1 MQQKEYYVITRN
13 EKETACL
20 GALLGKTI
28 ENPMVIAL
36 KGNLGAGKT
45 VFVRGAAKGL
55 GVYEQVTSPTFV
67 LLKVYR
73 GRFPVYHF
81 DYYRLNEGEDEE
93 AKEMGF
99 EDYLPGDGVAFVEW
113 AERLPFLLPV
123 DYLEIYMELFFDKEG
138 EGRRLTFVSHGNLA
152 TALVGKLINNLSTDN
167 NGTSK
172 R

>member
-1 MQQKEYYVITRN
+1 MQLKEYSFVTRS
-13 EKETACL
+13 EKETAYL
-20 GALLGKTI
+20 GTLLGKLI
-28 ENPMVIAL
+28 EEPMVIAL

-55 GVYEQVTSPTFV
+55 EVKDQVNSPTFV

-81 DYYRLNEGEDEE
+81 DYYRLNEGEDDE
-93 AKEMGF
+93 AIEMGF

-113 AERLPFLLPV
+113 AERLPFLLPL
-123 DYLEIYMELFFDKEG
+123 DYLEISVEYIFDNEG
-138 EGRRLTFVSHGNLA
+138 EGRRLTFVSHGNLSA
-152 TALVGKLINNLSTDN
+152 VIVGRLTNNLAEEN
-167 NGTSK
+167 NGPSK

>member
-1 MQQKEYYVITRN
+1 MPQKEYSVITRN
-13 EKETACL
+13 EKETAYL
-20 GALLGKTI
+20 GARLGKTI
-28 ENPMVIAL
+28 EEPMVIAL

-55 GVYEQVTSPTFV
+55 GVNEQITSPTFV
-67 LLKVYR
+67 LLKEYR

-113 AERLPFLLPV
+113 AERLPFLLPM
-123 DYLEIYMELFFDKEG
+123 DYLEINMKLLFDNEG
-138 EGRRLTFVSHGNLA
+138 EGRRLRFVSHGSLA
-152 TALVGKLINNLSTDN
+152 TAVIGKLLNNLSTDN
-167 NGTSK
+167 NGKSK
-172 R
+172 W